1 MNEQRARLD
10 SGGDRWAVS
19 GSLTMDSASTLLEA
33 SATRALPASGVVDL
47 AGVSRVDSAGVA
59 LLLAWKRRA
68 AAEASAL
75 LFTGLPPS
83 MASLAQLYGVQ
94 ELLG

>member
-1 MNEQRARLD
+1 
-10 SGGDRWAVS
+10 
-19 GSLTMDSASTLLEA
+19 MDSASTLLEA

>member
-33 SATRALPASGVVDL
+33 SATRTLPASGVVDL

-83 MASLAQLYGVQ
+83 MRLDIR
-94 ELLG
+94 